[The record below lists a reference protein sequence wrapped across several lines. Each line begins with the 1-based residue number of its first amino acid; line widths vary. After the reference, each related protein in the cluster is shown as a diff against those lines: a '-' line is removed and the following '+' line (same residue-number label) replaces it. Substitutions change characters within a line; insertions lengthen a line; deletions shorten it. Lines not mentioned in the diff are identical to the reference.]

1 MCNSHCEFGFTKLGN
16 VLLLLPSVADY
27 PALFECTKKNCLF
40 TVREGESG
48 FKGERGNPAL
58 NGVASLSL

>member
-1 MCNSHCEFGFTKLGN
+1 M
-16 VLLLLPSVADY
+16 
-27 PALFECTKKNCLF
+27 F

-58 NGVASLSL
+58 NGVASLSLEEAGLKLAVQMAPLASTPSLFEKCTSLYTFQPEF